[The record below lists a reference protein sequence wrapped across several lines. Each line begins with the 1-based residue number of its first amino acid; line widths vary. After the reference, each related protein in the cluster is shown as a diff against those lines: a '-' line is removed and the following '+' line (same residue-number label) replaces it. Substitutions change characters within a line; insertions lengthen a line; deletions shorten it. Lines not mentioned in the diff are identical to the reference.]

1 VIARAVAC
9 AIAAFM
15 ALCAYVVSRA
25 PMDGPVS
32 PSSALA
38 LWADLNSPQISIT
51 SEIDL
56 GRRMAASLPA
66 APPDAY
72 LSSVGSAVAAHAP
85 RPLSYQF
92 LLLRGGGVQPFALP
106 GGAVYLPESLYEQLE
121 SESELAFVL
130 AHEIAHASLQHS
142 IGRYQS
148 LLQSQNLAIPD
159 SRQLAALT
167 RSFASASYTASQQS
181 SADLVAIDLLPQA
194 GYDPQAAI
202 AFLTRNGETAR
213 AATLGIWIDQNLPV
227 LKDRVFCRG
236 RWNLANRSACTLPML
251 PIEAIRY

>member
-1 VIARAVAC
+1 MIARAVAC

-15 ALCAYVVSRA
+15 ALCAYIVSRA

-32 PSSALA
+32 PTSALA
-38 LWADLNSPQISIT
+38 LWADLNSPQISIP
-51 SEIDL
+51 SEVDL

-72 LSSVGSAVAAHAP
+72 LSSVGNAVAARAP
-85 RPLSYQF
+85 RPLAYQF
-92 LLLRGGGVQPFALP
+92 LLLRGSGLQPLALP
-106 GGAVYLPESLYEQLE
+106 GGAVYLPESLYEQLD

-130 AHEIAHASLQHS
+130 AHEIAHASRQHS
-142 IGRYQS
+142 IRRYQS

-167 RSFASASYTASQQS
+167 QSFVSASYSSQEQS
-181 SADLVAIDLLPQA
+181 AADLLAIELLPQA

-202 AFLTRNGETAR
+202 TYLTRSRETAR
-213 AATLGIWIDQNLPV
+213 AGALRTWLDRNLPV

-236 RWNLANRSACTLPML
+236 RWNLANRSPCTLPML